1 MADRIPIQID
11 GPHSKPWPRRAKS
24 WLSAAI
30 VAFLCFCM
38 SVFFTAGALL
48 RHFGVI

>member
-1 MADRIPIQID
+1 MADPIPIEID
-11 GPHSKPWPRRAKS
+11 GPYNKPWPLRTKW
-24 WLSAAI
+24 WLAAAI
-30 VAFLCFCM
+30 VAFLSFCM